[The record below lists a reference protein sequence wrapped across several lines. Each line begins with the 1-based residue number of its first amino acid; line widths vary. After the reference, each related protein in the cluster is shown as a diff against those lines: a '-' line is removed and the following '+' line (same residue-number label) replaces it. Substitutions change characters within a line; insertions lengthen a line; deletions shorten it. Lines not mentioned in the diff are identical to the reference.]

1 LNLGELILVSS
12 SFFTEL
18 FQNEFPVLCYDNLEL
33 QTKTTV
39 CVCFEV
45 LVQSWIF
52 LITGHNILY
61 NWIMI
66 ICN

>member
-1 LNLGELILVSS
+1 MGVLYFFEGVVSS
-12 SFFTEL
+12 SFFL
-18 FQNEFPVLCYDNLEL
+18 SRNKFPVLCYDNLQL
-33 QTKTTV
+33 QTITV
-39 CVCFEV
+39 CVCFNV

-52 LITGHNILY
+52 LITGHKILY